1 MSDIQV
7 NRQTTDGVT
16 TFTITRGNDTFT
28 VKDENGNGRID
39 KGDIWTTSG
48 ATLSKEE
55 LWEASGLSLKKEE
68 MTTEELAEYAKF
80 EEQRKALEEARA
92 KQSQYQQYQQQLYI
106 QQQPKKKN
114 FWQKLGNGL
123 MAAMPFIATAGAG
136 VLGFFSN
143 SWAFNRGNAND
154 FSGQLLS
161 GLSSGLMMGSTVMSG
176 VFAVKA
182 MKQMNNMQFSSYS
195 YAPVQNQNVN
205 VDAMLNSFIGD
216 MNARQNT
223 YLDQYQTYQEQQV
236 QAQRSATAEAMFN
249 DAQENPEKYNELNA
263 KKLDAIY
270 QPTKET
276 YTEEEEKALALI
288 SKYPQVPADAIKKN
302 ANDTGKL
309 DEKTAAK
316 INAIIQRRNTAK
328 AEAKIGE
335 EAKAQN
341 AVCTDENYKKLQA
354 ILTKAVTGQ
363 IINEDIEKLNNILKN
378 PGAEPESEPETE
390 E

>member
-7 NRQTTDGVT
+7 KRQTTDGVT

-28 VKDENGNGRID
+28 VEDKNGNGRID
-39 KGDIWTTSG
+39 KGDIWTSTG
-48 ATLSKEE
+48 NATLSKEE

-68 MTTEELAEYAKF
+68 MTTEEMAQYAQF
-80 EEQRKALEEARA
+80 EEQRKALENERE

-114 FWQKLGNGL
+114 FWQKLGSGL

-161 GLSSGLMMGSTVMSG
+161 GLSSGLMMGSTG
-176 VFAVKA
+176 VFAAKA
-182 MKQMNNMQFSSYS
+182 MKQMNNMPFSSYS

-216 MNARQNT
+216 MNTRQNT

-236 QAQRSATAEAMFN
+236 QAQRSAAAEAMFN

-288 SKYPQVPADAIKKN
+288 RKYPQVPADAIKKN

-341 AVCTDENYKKLQA
+341 AVCTEANYKTLQN
-354 ILTKAVTGQ
+354 ILTKAASDPLTDA
-363 IINEDIEKLNNILKN
+363 DIKKLNEILKK
-378 PGAEPESEPETE
+378 PGQKD
-390 E
+390 